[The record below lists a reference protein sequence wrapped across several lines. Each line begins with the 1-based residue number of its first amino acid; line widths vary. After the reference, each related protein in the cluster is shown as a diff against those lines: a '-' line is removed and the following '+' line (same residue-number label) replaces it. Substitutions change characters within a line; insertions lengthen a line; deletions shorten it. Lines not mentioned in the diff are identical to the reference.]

1 MLVRK
6 IYLFGYVNVYK
17 NELKIKDYN
26 IFKAYYCGLCKALGK
41 RYNQLVRLG
50 LSYDLTFL
58 ALIADS
64 LSADEAVIKKDG
76 CIKHIGSHMICTGNR
91 AIDYAADISIILSY
105 YKFCD
110 DIKDDKSVKAFFA
123 RIPYL
128 SAFKK
133 ASKKYPGVAMS
144 IKDNLNELSQLEK
157 EKCSSIDMAAHPFAK
172 LTSDLFAG
180 FSPEL
185 SKLGYNIGRYIYIA
199 DAFNDITDDKKR
211 NSYNPFLNYSE
222 EYLES
227 MDFEKRVL
235 GTFNMTLNAIS
246 DSYSKLQIKKN
257 KPILDNIIY
266 LGLRYI
272 TEQFFNNGG
281 KNDKSL

>member
-1 MLVRK
+1 M
-6 IYLFGYVNVYK
+6 FGYVNVYK

-26 IFKAYYCGLCKALGK
+26 TFKAYYCGLCKALGK
-41 RYNQLVRLG
+41 RYNQIVRLG

-58 ALIADS
+58 ALVADS
-64 LSADEAVIKKDG
+64 LSEDDPCIEKDG
-76 CIKHIGSHMICTGNR
+76 CIKHLGSHMICKNNS
-91 AIDYAADISIILSY
+91 AIDYASDISIILSY

-110 DIKDDKSVKAFFA
+110 DISDDKSVKAFFA

-128 SAFKK
+128 RAFKK
-133 ASKKYPGVAMS
+133 ASKKHPDVAKS
-144 IKDNLNELSQLEK
+144 IKTNLDELSKLEK
-157 EKCSSIDMAAHPFAK
+157 QKCPSIDMAAHPFAQ
-172 LTSDLFAG
+172 LTSDIFAG

-185 SKLGYNIGRYIYIA
+185 ARLGYDIGRYIYIA
-199 DAFNDITDDKKR
+199 DAFNDIKEDKKK
-211 NSYNPFLNYSE
+211 NSYNPFLNYDD
-222 EYLES
+222 EYLSS
-227 MDFEKRVL
+227 MEFEKRVL
-235 GTFNMTLNAIS
+235 GTFNMNLNAIS
-246 DSYSKLQIKKN
+246 DSYMKLSIKKN